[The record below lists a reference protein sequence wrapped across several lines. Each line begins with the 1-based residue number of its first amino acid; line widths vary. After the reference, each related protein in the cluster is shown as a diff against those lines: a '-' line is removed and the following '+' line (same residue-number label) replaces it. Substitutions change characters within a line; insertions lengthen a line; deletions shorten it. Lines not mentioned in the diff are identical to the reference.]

1 MCDACSEPSGGR
13 RCPSQRGARRR
24 AYQRALYAARN
35 AARAGADVGDSNTAP
50 APISSVPS
58 ELEIQDAIA
67 ATDRTW
73 KRVEA
78 SQPDDVATA
87 VFAYEE
93 AVRRTGELVA
103 AQVDDEIHRYL
114 GEFDDAAWITSNRE
128 WLADSAV
135 LQTDQREFIAWQNA
149 SIARLRRS
157 GDRTVIEQFVREEE
171 AGIAALNARAQELT
185 KRRRALDDEMS
196 DRGAAEGQV
205 AADVLSRY
213 RPYGTHEPA
222 VHDRTG
228 ARPRALLTEASKSFP
243 NAWMAA
249 SDSQD
254 RMIVKETAGR
264 AHYSAKAEQSYTVHH
279 DHSYDVPPYGDGT
292 RRKAELP
299 PKPAA
304 APQQA
309 ALDNGLGYGSFTWA
323 AVRDSGTGQW
333 HWRLRESRKHTEYL
347 PELLV
352 PTKDQG
358 SGRAR
363 STTIHELSHR
373 IETHDLRIPYA
384 CKTFRHRRTMNP
396 DGTARTLEQ
405 YAPGEFVHPDKFV
418 SAYVGKEYKGTN
430 HSEVLSMGMEA
441 VFAGTQGGLVGRQGH
456 LADPE
461 HRHLI
466 LGLCASI

>member
-35 AARAGADVGDSNTAP
+35 AARAGVVEVDQKTSQQLIT
-50 APISSVPS
+50 SVPT
-58 ELEIQDAIA
+58 ELEVKDAIA
-67 ATDRTW
+67 NVDRTW
-73 KRVEA
+73 KTFES
-78 SQPDDVATA
+78 SQPDEVAMA
-87 VFAYEE
+87 VLAYEE
-93 AVRRTGELVA
+93 AVRRTGELVS
-103 AQVDDEIHRYL
+103 AQVDDEIRRRL
-114 GEFDDAAWITSNRE
+114 GQFDDAAWNTSYRE
-128 WLADSAV
+128 LLSDSAV
-135 LQTDQREFIAWQNA
+135 LQTDQREFIAWQKA
-149 SIARLRRS
+149 SIARLSRS
-157 GDRTVIEQFVREEE
+157 GDRTAIDQFVAEEK
-171 AGIAALNARAQELT
+171 AGIEALNARAKVLT
-185 KRRRALDDEMS
+185 KRRGVLDDEMS
-196 DRGAAEGQV
+196 DRGAAEGDV
-205 AADVLSRY
+205 AVGVLARY
-213 RPYGTHEPA
+213 RPYGTQVPE

-249 SDSQD
+249 SDAQN
-254 RMIVKETAGR
+254 RMIVKESAGR
-264 AHYSAKAEQSYTVHH
+264 AHYSAKAAQSFTVHH
-279 DHSYDVPPYGDGT
+279 EHSYDVAPFHHGA
-292 RRKAELP
+292 RRKADLP
-299 PKPAA
+299 PKPSVS
-304 APQQA
+304 PQQA

-323 AVRDSGTGQW
+323 AVRDANTEQW

-352 PTKDQG
+352 PTKEQG

-396 DGTARTLEQ
+396 DGTPHALEQ
-405 YAPGEFVHPDKFV
+405 YAPGEFVHPDRFV

-430 HSEVLSMGMEA
+430 HTEVLSMGMEA